1 MRISDWSS
9 DVCSS
14 DLPEIVATDVSD
26 AALTRAREGRY
37 SQFEIQRGLPVRR
50 MMQWFERDGADW
62 VARPELVR
70 QVQFRRQNLVGDPP
84 PVGRFD
90 IVLFRNVLLYLA
102 AGMRRQIFDTFARS
116 EEHTSAL
123 HALMR
128 ISYAVLGV

>member
-37 SQFEIQRGLPVRR
+37 SQFELQRGIPVRR
-50 MMQWFERDGADW
+50 MMQWFDRDGADW

-70 QVQFRRQNLVGDPP
+70 PVQFRRPNLVGDPP
-84 PVGRFD
+84 PVGRFERL
-90 IVLFRNVLLYLA
+90 LFRNELP
-102 AGMRRQIFDTFARS
+102 
-116 EEHTSAL
+116 HTDGKTTGKGK
-123 HALMR
+123 R
-128 ISYAVLGV
+128 C

>member
-90 IVLFRNVLLYLA
+90 IDRKSTRLN
-102 AGMRRQIFDTFARS
+102 S
-116 EEHTSAL
+116 SH
-123 HALMR
+123 
-128 ISYAVLGV
+128 